1 MIIGY
6 SRVSTAEQNLD
17 RQLASLN
24 DAGCEKIFTD
34 KITGT
39 KTSRQGLEQL
49 YSHARKG
56 DTILFDSLD
65 RIGRTLPVI
74 FEILDTLF
82 TMGCEVRIL
91 KQNLVY
97 APNDPF
103 SKLMFQQFAAFA
115 EFERALTRQRQSEGI
130 KQAHKRGVKFGR
142 RKALT
147 AKQVKQAKADID
159 SGASVTDTAINLGIG
174 RTTLWRALQG

>member
-17 RQLASLN
+17 RQLASLHE
-24 DAGCEKIFTD
+24 ARCEKIFTD

-49 YSHARKG
+49 YSHARAG
-56 DTILFDSLD
+56 DTVLFDSLD

-74 FEILDTLF
+74 FEILDKLF
-82 TMGCEVRIL
+82 SMGCEVRVL
-91 KQNLVY
+91 KQNLIY
-97 APNDPF
+97 SPDDPF

-115 EFERALTRQRQSEGI
+115 EFERALTRHRQGEGI

-142 RKALT
+142 RKSLT
-147 AKQVKQAKADID
+147 SKQVKQAKTEVAQGKSMTNVAID
-159 SGASVTDTAINLGIG
+159 LGVG
-174 RTTLWRALQG
+174 RTTLWRALQA